1 MPQCGYIW
9 LIGATSGW
17 KDCVNI
23 GVIGKFRMTRLQGRD
38 DIEIQNSQT
47 IVSFDKKGGGNWEV
61 WHRLI
66 SIEGKPAYEI
76 GNICGT
82 CSFYF
87 ERLEGANQSVQPKE
101 TIEQLNEGLKSLEK
115 EVVKSVST
123 IIPNGKYKILLLTIY
138 PKLVELG
145 KENDYFTKEQIELW
159 GLDGFYGIPYN
170 PKVPYYRGTD
180 QNIKENEKV
189 FEFIIPMF
197 PQTWLDKTRLEY
209 YDNEISKGTIPT
221 AICLTVLDIKA
232 PAVWNNEE
240 QPEFVGHWCLA
251 HYILDGHHKLYAAA
265 KADKPINLLS
275 FLAIDE
281 CILETDS
288 DIRTLLDTI

>member
-1 MPQCGYIW
+1 
-9 LIGATSGW
+9 
-17 KDCVNI
+17 
-23 GVIGKFRMTRLQGRD
+23 MTRLQEQD
-38 DIEIQNSQT
+38 DIEISNSKT

-66 SIEGKPAYEI
+66 SIDGKPAYEI

-87 ERLEGANQSVQPKE
+87 ERLDGANQSVHPQE
-101 TIEQLNEGLKSLEK
+101 TIEKLNSGLSSLDK
-115 EVVKSVST
+115 QVINSVST
-123 IIPNGKYKILLLTIY
+123 IIPNGKYKVLLLTVY
-138 PKLVELG
+138 PKLVDLG
-145 KENDYFTKEQIELW
+145 RDNDYFAKEQIALW
-159 GLDGFYGIPYN
+159 GLDGFYGIPFN
-170 PKVPYYRGTD
+170 PKVPYYRGSD
-180 QNIKENEKV
+180 QNIKDNEKI

-197 PQTWLDKTRLEY
+197 PQTWLDKVRLEHY
-209 YDNEISKGTIPT
+209 TQELSQGKTPT

-232 PAVWNNEE
+232 PAVWNNDE

-281 CILETDS
+281 CIVDTDN
-288 DIRTLLDTI
+288 DIKDLLDTI